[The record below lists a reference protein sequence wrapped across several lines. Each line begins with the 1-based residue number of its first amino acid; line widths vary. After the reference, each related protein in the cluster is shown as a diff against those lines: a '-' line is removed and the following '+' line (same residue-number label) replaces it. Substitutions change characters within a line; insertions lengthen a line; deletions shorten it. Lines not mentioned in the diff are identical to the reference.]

1 MPGNEW
7 MWETKRGHL
16 SGSSLVSDDGFFYSS
31 YWNFPSLKF
40 LLSLKE
46 QDEILVWI
54 IAPTRSTHF
63 IVRKESHGEV
73 LGTFQGEDSRTERLS
88 HLRFS

>member
-16 SGSSLVSDDGFFYSS
+16 SGSSLVSDDGFFL
-31 YWNFPSLKF
+31 FFLLELPSLKF

-73 LGTFQGEDSRTERLS
+73 LGTFRGEDSRAERLS
-88 HLRFS
+88 HTRFS